1 MMTLN
6 VTRVFTI
13 LRPEI
18 ITAGEC
24 ISCNDGGSRNSEIF
38 ESAISVG
45 AVYDR
50 LYNTKM
56 SSARGLLLV
65 NTGNGKGK
73 STAAFGVAFR
83 AIGHGLTV
91 SIIQFIKGKWK
102 TGEMESARRLGLELM
117 PMGKG
122 FTWESKNIEED
133 KELMRQ
139 AWTIASE
146 KILSGNYDL
155 IILDELNYV
164 LGYGYIPV
172 DDVVRML
179 RSRPPYV
186 HVVLTGRNAP
196 DEILAIADC
205 VTEMRDIKH
214 PYRSGI
220 PAQRGI
226 DF

>member
-1 MMTLN
+1 M
-6 VTRVFTI
+6 
-13 LRPEI
+13 
-18 ITAGEC
+18 
-24 ISCNDGGSRNSEIF
+24 
-38 ESAISVG
+38 SA
-45 AVYDR
+45 AQ
-50 LYNTKM
+50 
-56 SSARGLLLV
+56 GLLLV

-73 STAAFGVAFR
+73 STAAFGIAFR
-83 AIGHGLTV
+83 AIGHGLNV

-122 FTWESKNIEED
+122 FTWESENIEED
-133 KELMRQ
+133 KALMRQ
-139 AWTIASE
+139 AWTLGSE

-155 IILDELNYV
+155 IILDEINYV
-164 LGYGYIPV
+164 LGYGYIALDEV
-172 DDVVRML
+172 I
-179 RSRPPYV
+179 RSLKTRPPHV

-196 DEILAIADC
+196 EQLISIADC

-220 PAQRGI
+220 PAQKGI

>member
-1 MMTLN
+1 MK
-6 VTRVFTI
+6 
-13 LRPEI
+13 P
-18 ITAGEC
+18 
-24 ISCNDGGSRNSEIF
+24 
-38 ESAISVG
+38 
-45 AVYDR
+45 
-50 LYNTKM
+50 
-56 SSARGLLLV
+56 ARGLLLV

-73 STAAFGVAFR
+73 STAAFGLALR
-83 AIGHGLTV
+83 AIGQGLTV
-91 SIIQFIKGKWK
+91 SVLQFIKGKWK
-102 TGEMESARRLGLELM
+102 TGELQAAERLGLELL

-133 KELMRQ
+133 KALMRL
-139 AWTIASE
+139 AWNAASE

-172 DDVVRML
+172 DEVVRTL
-179 RSRPPYV
+179 QSRPTHV

-196 DEILAIADC
+196 DEIIAIADC

-220 PAQRGI
+220 PAQKGI